1 MSNIIVYNNGEL
13 ELNIPIDEDTIW
25 LTQKQIS
32 ELFEVS
38 KQNTSLHINNIF
50 KDEELD
56 NISVV
61 KDYLTTAKDGKKYK
75 TKHYSLDMIISVGY
89 RVNSKKA
96 TKFRQW
102 ATTVLKNYIQDGY
115 VINGDKITNE
125 RFVSLEND
133 VTTLKKEMNH
143 ISKMIKNDNLK
154 QGIFYN
160 GQIFDAYSFIA
171 DLIRD
176 AKQSIIL
183 IDNYIDDSVLTFFSK
198 NQNIDVT
205 IYTNTISK
213 QLSLDVEKY
222 NAQYRAINVK
232 NFKDSHDRFF
242 IIDNTQ
248 IYHIGASLKDLG
260 KKWFAFS
267 KMDMQNVNI
276 LEKLQMKE
284 NLSED
289 N

>member
-1 MSNIIVYNNGEL
+1 MLTNTIIYNNGEI
-13 ELNIPIDEDTIW
+13 ELNVSLNSDTIW
-25 LTQKQIS
+25 LTQKDITQVFEKDQSVIS
-32 ELFEVS
+32 R
-38 KQNTSLHINNIF
+38 HINNIF
-50 KDEELD
+50 NDKEVDEKSNMQKMHIASSD
-56 NISVV
+56 KPV
-61 KDYLTTAKDGKKYK
+61 KL
-75 TKHYSLDMIISVGY
+75 YSLDIILAVGY
-89 RVNSKKA
+89 RTNSAKA
-96 TKFRQW
+96 IQFRQW
-102 ATTVLKNYIQDGY
+102 ATSVLKNYIQDGY

-171 DLIRD
+171 DLIRE
-176 AKQSIIL
+176 AKKNIIL
-183 IDNYIDDSVLTFFSK
+183 IDNFIDDSVLTLFSK
-198 NQNIDVT
+198 NQNIEVT

-213 QLSLDVEKY
+213 QLKLDVEKY
-222 NAQYRAINVK
+222 NAQYRTINIK

-248 IYHIGASLKDLG
+248 VYHIGASLKDLG

-267 KMDMQNVNI
+267 KMDMQNINI
-276 LEKLQMKE
+276 LEKLQKE
-284 NLSED
+284 KQDEK
-289 N
+289 

>member
-1 MSNIIVYNNGEL
+1 MMDINTIIYNNGEI
-13 ELNIPIDEDTIW
+13 ELNVSLNCDTIW
-25 LTQKQIS
+25 LTQKDITQVFEKDQSVIS
-32 ELFEVS
+32 R
-38 KQNTSLHINNIF
+38 HINNIF
-50 KDEELD
+50 NDKEVDEKSNMQKMHIASSD
-56 NISVV
+56 KPV
-61 KDYLTTAKDGKKYK
+61 KL
-75 TKHYSLDMIISVGY
+75 YSLDIILAVGY
-89 RVNSKKA
+89 RTNSAKA
-96 TKFRQW
+96 IQFRQW
-102 ATTVLKNYIQDGY
+102 ATSVLKNYIQDGY

-143 ISKMIKNDNLK
+143 MSKMIKNDNLK

-171 DLIRD
+171 DLIRE
-176 AKQSIIL
+176 AKKNIIL
-183 IDNYIDDSVLTFFSK
+183 IDNFIDDSVLTLFSK
-198 NQNIDVT
+198 NQNIEVT

-213 QLSLDVEKY
+213 QLKLDVKKY
-222 NAQYRAINVK
+222 NAQYRAINIK

-267 KMDMQNVNI
+267 KMDMQNINI
-276 LEKLQMKE
+276 LEKLQKE
-284 NLSED
+284 KQDEK
-289 N
+289 

>member
-1 MSNIIVYNNGEL
+1 MSNNKNQVVIYNNGEVDL
-13 ELNIPIDEDTIW
+13 KVSVAEDTIW
-25 LTQKQIS
+25 LTQKDLVR
-32 ELFEVS
+32 LFEKDQSVIS
-38 KQNTSLHINNIF
+38 RHIRNIF
-50 KDEELD
+50 KDKEVDEKSNMQKMHIASSD
-56 NISVV
+56 KPV
-61 KDYLTTAKDGKKYK
+61 KL
-75 TKHYSLDMIISVGY
+75 YSLDIILAVGY
-89 RVNSKKA
+89 RTNSAKA
-96 TKFRQW
+96 IQFRQW
-102 ATTVLKNYIQDGY
+102 ATSVLKNYIQDGY

-171 DLIRD
+171 DLIRE
-176 AKQSIIL
+176 AKKNIIL
-183 IDNYIDDSVLTFFSK
+183 IDNFIDDSVLTLFSK
-198 NQNIDVT
+198 NQNIEVT

-213 QLSLDVEKY
+213 QLKLDVEKY
-222 NAQYRAINVK
+222 NAQYRTINIK

-248 IYHIGASLKDLG
+248 VYHIGASLKDLG

-267 KMDMQNVNI
+267 KMDMQNINI
-276 LEKLQMKE
+276 LEKLQKE
-284 NLSED
+284 KQDEK
-289 N
+289 